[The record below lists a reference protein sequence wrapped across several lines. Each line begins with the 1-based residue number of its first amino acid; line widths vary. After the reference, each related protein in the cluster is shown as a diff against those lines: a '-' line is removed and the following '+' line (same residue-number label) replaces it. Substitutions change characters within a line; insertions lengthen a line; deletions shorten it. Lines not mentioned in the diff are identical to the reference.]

1 MLEHMHYWV
10 DLTYLSI
17 CSMNA
22 MTSSEGI
29 NRCSSMSRW
38 LAWQM
43 HLIQKLQLFY
53 NKNCCCVF
61 YKKFTLRISLGL
73 FTAIFFF
80 NGNHRLIV
88 CVTCWSW
95 WLKYKFSPKKVR
107 KLSSIKKMSWIAVTI
122 NLVVSTTVAKMKVDI
137 PLSQLLSHHHICSVS
152 YKFSTHHLIYIKTL
166 MITPKKWHI
175 KIIPH
180 KEISQTQL
188 WSEAYQNKD
197 RDMSWNFWKFSL
209 QIFKSPKV
217 T

>member
-107 KLSSIKKMSWIAVTI
+107 KLSSIKNVLNCCDHQFSGKHNSCKDESWHTFVTTAVTSS
-122 NLVVSTTVAKMKVDI
+122 NLQCFI
-137 PLSQLLSHHHICSVS
+137 
-152 YKFSTHHLIYIKTL
+152 
-166 MITPKKWHI
+166 
-175 KIIPH
+175 
-180 KEISQTQL
+180 
-188 WSEAYQNKD
+188 
-197 RDMSWNFWKFSL
+197 
-209 QIFKSPKV
+209 QIFHTSLNLY
-217 T
+217 